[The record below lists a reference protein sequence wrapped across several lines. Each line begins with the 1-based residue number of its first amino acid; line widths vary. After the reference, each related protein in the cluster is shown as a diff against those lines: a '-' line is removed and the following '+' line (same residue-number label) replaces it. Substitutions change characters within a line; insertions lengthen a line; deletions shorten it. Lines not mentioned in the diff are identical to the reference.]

1 MQGLALNAPAL
12 GRRITLSDRFILI
25 VLSVLRMIWPL
36 AQVIPSTPWHRLSD
50 DHGIPGRAEADEHYF
65 NEPTRVITAHSLA
78 QVLLHALL
86 MRFSCV
92 AHALFMQCS
101 CIAHALL
108 MHCSCIVKDIVSL
121 CCHMRLLQK
130 AKLCWDVD
138 LHRRAFARARAMDF
152 LRKHCPNPMMS
163 EL

>member
-25 VLSVLRMIWPL
+25 VLSVLRVIWPL

-86 MRFSCV
+86 MRCSCFV
-92 AHALFMQCS
+92 HALLMLRACIAHASLLRCS
-101 CIAHALL
+101 CIAHALSRTSL
-108 MHCSCIVKDIVSL
+108 ACAATCGCCKSPSCVGMWMWICITAPVLVP
-121 CCHMRLLQK
+121 
-130 AKLCWDVD
+130 WT
-138 LHRRAFARARAMDF
+138 F
-152 LRKHCPNPMMS
+152 
-163 EL
+163 